1 MIYLNQNSIPFGR
14 GCFLYFSK
22 GVDFNSLLPFLYI
35 SSMKKILLLPLIFIF
50 SSLNGQVRFDTETY
64 VDDSKNKRIS
74 GTYEGIVGYVVL
86 EADGT
91 AKELYDKTISWINE
105 SYNSP
110 EDVIK
115 GQIDGEYIRFTG
127 ATGPLKFYKA
137 LGMMLGFTDSRYV
150 IETRFKDGRVR
161 FEPVKLE
168 VYQQPNPAAY
178 IKGGWIDAAFSG
190 RIKDIKG
197 KDDEAGIKTFNSISN
212 YFNNLANFY
221 QGYLVDGNSKSS
233 NDDW

>member
-1 MIYLNQNSIPFGR
+1 
-14 GCFLYFSK
+14 
-22 GVDFNSLLPFLYI
+22 
-35 SSMKKILLLPLIFIF
+35 MKKLLLLPLLFIC
-50 SSLNGQVRFDTETY
+50 SSLSGQVQFDTETY
-64 VDDSKNKRIS
+64 VDDSKSKKIS

-150 IETRFKDGRVR
+150 IETRYKDGRVR

-168 VYQQPNPAAY
+168 VYQQPNAAAY
-178 IKGGWIDAAFSG
+178 IRGGWIETSFSG
-190 RIKDIKG
+190 RIKDRKG
-197 KDDEAGIKTFNSISN
+197 KDDPAGIKTLNSISN
-212 YFNNLANFY
+212 HFNNIANNL
-221 QGYLVDGNSKSS
+221 QGYLVNGNSKSS
-233 NDDW
+233 DDDW